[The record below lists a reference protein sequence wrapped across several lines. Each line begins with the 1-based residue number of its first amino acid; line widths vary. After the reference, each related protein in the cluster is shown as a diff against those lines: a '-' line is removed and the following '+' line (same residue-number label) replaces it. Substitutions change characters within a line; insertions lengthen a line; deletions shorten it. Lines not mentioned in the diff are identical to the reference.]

1 MTGTTDGVPTP
12 ADVRRT
18 AEGPDDAASE
28 RALEAALDALDTLDT
43 LVDRP
48 VHEHVAVFAAVH
60 DALQSRLAATED

>member
-28 RALEAALDALDTLDT
+28 RALEAALDALDTL
-43 LVDRP
+43 VDRP